1 LVEKLIDNE
10 LKKNNSKKITKI
22 REEEGEDESWEE
34 ETKVQTKK

>member
-22 REEEGEDESWEE
+22 REEEGEDESLEE
-34 ETKVQTKK
+34 ETKVQTIK